1 MLTTE
6 FRKGGN
12 FCVLLWSRKPSKKV
26 GLEISLGVCMEFRKI
41 IGHSCTQEGL
51 STWTIARKK
60 VWREELLDFR
70 TLSILILQKEYSS
83 SPLCTVSVTPVNCYL
98 EAGDSPPDVSSEGQ

>member
-12 FCVLLWSRKPSKKV
+12 SYVLLWSWKPSKKV
-26 GLEISLGVCMEFRKI
+26 GLEIRLGVCMEFRQI
-41 IGHSCTQEGL
+41 IGHGCTQEGL
-51 STWTIARKK
+51 STWTIARKRG
-60 VWREELLDFR
+60 WREKLLDVP
-70 TLSILILQKEYSS
+70 ILQKEYSR

-98 EAGDSPPDVSSEGQ
+98 EADNSPSDVSSEGQ